1 MLRKISDYK
10 EYQDCLK
17 EIKKQRVRCENLT
30 KVFEE
35 FEKVSLG
42 LDNTLGIEKSGELP
56 DFNKISKSKEKTR
69 IAKRE
74 VDIANEKLHSLEEYL
89 KETIEKIQKLRIQD
103 AQKIGL
109 RLSRTIVKA
118 IKMLTKSREEYMLL
132 NNEIRA
138 DYFDYFSEIV
148 NKEGLRQ
155 KDFSSVIGPECRM
168 MIDKPLFYAGFLRV
182 QKEYQKKVKDIK

>member
-1 MLRKISDYK
+1 MIKRLDEYK

-17 EIKKQRVRCENLT
+17 EIEKQRVRCENLT

-35 FEKVSLG
+35 FEKVSLD

-56 DFNKISKSKEKTR
+56 DFNKISKSKEKTK

-74 VDIANEKLHSLEEYL
+74 VDIANEKLLSLEEYL
-89 KETIEKIQKLRIQD
+89 KETIEKIQKLGIKD

-118 IKMLTKSREEYMLL
+118 INMLCKSREEYGLL
-132 NNEIRA
+132 NNEMKTH
-138 DYFDYFSEIV
+138 FGEIV
-148 NKEGLRQ
+148 NKEGFRQ
-155 KDFSSVIGPECRM
+155 KDFSSVVGPECRFM
-168 MIDKPLFYAGFLRV
+168 LNKLLFYKGFLRT
-182 QKEYQKKVKDIK
+182 QKEYQKKVKDI